1 MSKVKFSI
9 FVVLSFIVFLTS
21 TEIYAQSE
29 AGASKGSTPFITVY
43 KDEGFHG
50 ESEKFL
56 IGEYPTMEDGWKD
69 EIKSISI
76 SGPVRVTLFD
86 KEQFGGNKQVIEHST
101 AKLDEEMRGE
111 AASMI
116 VEEFKCSYA
125 TGYKK
130 TMFEGE
136 SREFRVGDYPDG
148 WDDMQSLFLCGGIE
162 VTVYDKENYQGKT
175 MTFRTGRIDL
185 GPFRKKVKSLKVV
198 ESVPE

>member
-1 MSKVKFSI
+1 MSKIKFPI
-9 FVVLSFIVFLTS
+9 FVVLSFIVFLNS
-21 TEIYAQSE
+21 TNIYAQSE
-29 AGASKGSTPFITVY
+29 VGASKSSTPYITVY

-56 IGEYPTMEDGWKD
+56 IGEYPQMEKGWKD

-76 SGPVRVTLFD
+76 TGPVRVTLFD
-86 KEQFGGNKQVIEHST
+86 KEQFGGSKQVIEHSI
-101 AKLDEEMRGE
+101 AKLDNEMRGE

-136 SREFRVGDYPDG
+136 SREFRVGDYPEG

-162 VTVYDKENYQGKT
+162 VTVFDKKNYEGKS
-175 MTFRTGRIDL
+175 MTFKTGRIDL
-185 GPFRKKVKSLKVV
+185 GAFRKKVKSLKVV
-198 ESVPE
+198 ESASE

>member
-9 FVVLSFIVFLTS
+9 FVVLSFIVFLSVTKTQAQ
-21 TEIYAQSE
+21 TEV
-29 AGASKGSTPFITVY
+29 GASKSNTPYITVY

-56 IGEYPTMEDGWKD
+56 VGEYPQMDKGWKD

-76 SGPVRVTLFD
+76 SGPVRVTIFD
-86 KEQFGGNKQVIEHST
+86 KEQFGGRKQVIEHSI
-101 AKLDEEMRGE
+101 AKLDNEMRGE

-162 VTVYDKENYQGKT
+162 VTVYDKANYQGKST
-175 MTFRTGRIDL
+175 TFKTGRIDL
-185 GPFRKKVKSLKVV
+185 GAFRKKVKSLKVV
-198 ESVPE
+198 ESAPE

>member
-1 MSKVKFSI
+1 MFKIKFPI
-9 FVVLSFIVFLTS
+9 FVVLSFIVFLNS
-21 TEIYAQSE
+21 TNIYAQSE
-29 AGASKGSTPFITVY
+29 VGASKSSTPYITVY

-56 IGEYPTMEDGWKD
+56 IGEYPQMEKGWKD

-76 SGPVRVTLFD
+76 TGPVRVTLFD
-86 KEQFGGNKQVIEHST
+86 KEQFGGSKQVIEHSI
-101 AKLDEEMRGE
+101 AKLDNEMRGE

-136 SREFRVGDYPDG
+136 SREFRVGDYPEG

-162 VTVYDKENYQGKT
+162 VTVFDKKNYEGKST
-175 MTFRTGRIDL
+175 TFRAGRIDL
-185 GPFRKKVKSLKVV
+185 GAFRKKVKSLKVV
-198 ESVPE
+198 ESASE